1 MEILKT
7 KILPFFALII
17 LLFFITLSFKYNQF
31 LFTEILICSLIVG
44 CLILM
49 KTQSK
54 VKRTSSSTRENINN
68 KVTKKELSNAYSEQ
82 YS

>member
-7 KILPFFALII
+7 KILPFFALKV
-17 LLFFITLSFKYNQF
+17 LLFFITLSYKFNQF

-44 CLILM
+44 CLIM
-49 KTQSK
+49 IKSQSK
-54 VKRTSSSTRENINN
+54 VKRTSNSTYETINN
-68 KVTKKELSNAYSEQ
+68 KVTKKRLSNAYSEQ

>member
-7 KILPFFALII
+7 KILPFFALTV

-44 CLILM
+44 CLIFI
-49 KTQSK
+49 KSQSK
-54 VKRTSSSTRENINN
+54 VKRTSSSTHEIINN
-68 KVTKKELSNAYSEQ
+68 KVTKKEFSNAYSEQ